1 MDAMMTLPRFAST
14 GLLPIL
20 LITLLLAGC
29 ATPPSA
35 PPDPLIGQIVEG
47 RSATQLDRETLFAR
61 MLDADV
67 VYLGEIHDNPHH
79 QARQRDAV
87 EALLAAG
94 KAPTLAIEFFGSEQT
109 GWLMDYAQP
118 KAQGKMARSGPV
130 SERIL
135 RRRVGWDGEGDD
147 RWERY
152 GPLLEIA
159 RDNRLPMLGID
170 LPPALRLRLQRVG
183 RDGLSPVELAQLPPG
198 SPDPEAYALVMNA
211 RLGQA
216 HCGYGTPE
224 SVARLYDTWLA
235 RNDAMAA
242 GIVAALEDSDHHP
255 VVVIV
260 GAGHVEHGQSVVRR
274 VAELRPDTRQLVIG
288 LRPVTLP
295 PRPLSDHLAP
305 TVSDGVDFG
314 PDYQVFWFTP
324 LQEREDPCEK
334 YREILRKRHGAKQ
347 EKGAA

>member
-1 MDAMMTLPRFAST
+1 MMSLSIRSHGPLSA
-14 GLLPIL
+14 LLAV
-20 LITLLLAGC
+20 LLLGGC
-29 ATPPSA
+29 ATQPEA

-47 RSATQLDRETLFAR
+47 AGGTTLDRETLYAR
-61 MLDADV
+61 MAEAEV

-79 QARQRDAV
+79 QARQREAV

-94 KAPTLAIEFFGSEQT
+94 REPTLAIEFFGSEQT

-118 KAQGKMARSGPV
+118 KATGQMARTGPV

-135 RRRVGWDGEGDD
+135 RRRVGWDDEDDD
-147 RWERY
+147 RWDRY

-159 RDNRLPMLGID
+159 RDNRLPVLGID

-183 RDGLSPVELAQLPPG
+183 RDGLSPAEIAQLPPG
-198 SPDPEAYALVMNA
+198 SPDPVAYAGLMNE

-224 SVARLYDTWLA
+224 SIARLYDTWLA

-242 GIVAALEDSDHHP
+242 GIVAALDDPDHRP
-255 VVVIV
+255 VVVV
-260 GAGHVEHGQSVVRR
+260 LGAGHVEHGQSVVRR
-274 VAELRPDTRQLVIG
+274 VAELRPDTAQLVVG
-288 LRPVTLP
+288 LRPVTVP
-295 PRPLSDHLAP
+295 PRPLADHLAP
-305 TVSDGVDFG
+305 TVRDGVDFG
-314 PDYQVFWFTP
+314 PDYELFWFTP

-334 YREILRKRHGAKQ
+334 YREILRQRHGAKQ
-347 EKGAA
+347 EKEAT

>member
-1 MDAMMTLPRFAST
+1 MTLSKLPASMLPA
-14 GLLPIL
+14 LLAA
-20 LITLLLAGC
+20 LLLAGC
-29 ATPPSA
+29 AATPSA
-35 PPDPLIGQIVEG
+35 PPDPLIGQIVAGDSGARLE
-47 RSATQLDRETLFAR
+47 REALFAR
-61 MLDADV
+61 MAEADV
-67 VYLGEIHDNPHH
+67 VYLGEVHDNPHH

-87 EALLAAG
+87 AALLAAG

-118 KAQGKMARSGPV
+118 KEQGQMARSGPV

-135 RRRVGWDGEGDD
+135 RRRVGWDDEEDD
-147 RWERY
+147 RWTRY
-152 GPLLEIA
+152 GPLLEMA
-159 RDNRLPMLGID
+159 RDNRLPVLGID

-183 RDGLSPVELAQLPPG
+183 HAGLSPVEVAQLPPA
-198 SPDPEAYALVMNA
+198 SPDPAAYAAVMND

-224 SVARLYDTWLA
+224 SIARLYDTWLA

-242 GIVAALEDSDHHP
+242 GIVAALEDADHHP

-260 GAGHVEHGQSVVRR
+260 GAGHVEHDQSVVRR
-274 VAELRPDTRQLVIG
+274 VAELRPGTHQLVVG
-288 LRPVTLP
+288 LRPVTVP
-295 PRPLSDHLAP
+295 PRPLADHLAP
-305 TVSDGVDFG
+305 TVRDGVDFG
-314 PDYQVFWFTP
+314 PDYGIFWFTP
-324 LQEREDPCEK
+324 LQEREDPCER